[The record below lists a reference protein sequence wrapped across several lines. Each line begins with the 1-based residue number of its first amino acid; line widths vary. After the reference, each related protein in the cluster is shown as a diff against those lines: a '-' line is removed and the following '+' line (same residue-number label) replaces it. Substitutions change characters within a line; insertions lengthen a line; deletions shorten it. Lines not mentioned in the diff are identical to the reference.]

1 MKVKVRSSIGDMV
14 SFITH
19 IGKRN
24 RIFKKAPAAHPPA
37 GRMNILAGELHPLK
51 QNLRVESIRIENSS
65 AVTYRLVPEKDG
77 RIAFFRAGQYLTLEI
92 DMEGTA
98 VSRPFSISSSP
109 EESYRRNYYEIT
121 VKNKPSGFAAAYMAA
136 AWKAG
141 TSVTASDP
149 MGFFYYE
156 EFRDSREI
164 IFLAGGTG
172 ITPFSSMAPDILSNY
187 PDTKITLFYGA
198 ASENDFLF
206 LPRFRELEEEY
217 PGRFKFVPTAENS
230 GQKWKGETGF
240 ITADLI
246 KNKTEYKNPS
256 FFLCGPEG
264 FHHFMNSELKAFDI
278 PPRYLRRE
286 NYQISS
292 AGDTG
297 KDSLKIDV
305 SIGSKRTVIDYDPGD
320 TILVSMEKAG
330 LNPPS
335 DCRSGECG
343 WCRSRLVSGEIET
356 PPGHDKRRK
365 ADEKFGFF
373 HPCSSY
379 ALSDLVM
386 ECPENPRKY
395 VKE

>member
-1 MKVKVRSSIGDMV
+1 MRIKVKSSIGDMV

-24 RIFKKAPAAHPPA
+24 RIFKKAAAAIPPR
-37 GRMNILAGELHPLK
+37 GRMNILAEELHPLSQK
-51 QNLRVESIRIENSS
+51 LKVGRVRKENST
-65 AVTYRLVPEKDG
+65 AVTYRLVPEAGKK
-77 RIAFFRAGQYLTLEI
+77 IAFFRAGQYLTLEI
-92 DMEGTA
+92 GVEGTA

-109 EESYRRNYYEIT
+109 EDSYRGNYYEIT
-121 VKNKPSGFAAAYMAA
+121 VKNKPEGFASPYMAA
-136 AWKAG
+136 SWKEG
-141 TSVTASDP
+141 TAVTASGP
-149 MGFFYYE
+149 IGFFYYE
-156 EFRDSREI
+156 DLRDSREI

-187 PDTKITLFYGA
+187 PDTMITLFYGA

-217 PGRFKFVPTAENS
+217 PGRFKFVPIAESS
-230 GQKWKGETGF
+230 GQNWNGETGF

-256 FFLCGPEG
+256 LFLCGPEG
-264 FHHFMNSELKAFDI
+264 FHHFMDSELKAFDI
-278 PPRYLRRE
+278 TPRYLRRE

-305 SIGSKRTVIDYDPGD
+305 TIGSERTVIDYDPGD

-356 PPGHDKRRK
+356 PPGHDRRRK